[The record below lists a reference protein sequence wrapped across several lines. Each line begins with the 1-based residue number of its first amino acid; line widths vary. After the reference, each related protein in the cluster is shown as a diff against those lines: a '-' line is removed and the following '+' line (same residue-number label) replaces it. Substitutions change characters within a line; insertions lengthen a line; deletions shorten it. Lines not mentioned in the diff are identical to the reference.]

1 MIIMSFRSK
10 KDKEH
15 LLKKAK
21 EMEEYTRELVE
32 CLEDARHGEYDDY
45 DNEDDYMY
53 QERGRRMSMR
63 NMRGR
68 YGYRD

>member
-1 MIIMSFRSK
+1 MIILSFRNK

-21 EMEEYTRELVE
+21 EMEEYTKELVE

-45 DNEDDYMY
+45 EDDDYMY
-53 QERGRRMSMR
+53 SERNYRGMS
-63 NMRGR
+63 NMRGGR
-68 YGYRD
+68 YSYRR

>member
-32 CLEDARHGEYDDY
+32 CLEDARHGEYDEY
-45 DNEDDYMY
+45 EDDGYMY
-53 QERGRRMSMR
+53 HERGRM
-63 NMRGR
+63 NMRGGR
-68 YGYRD
+68 YGYRG

>member
-1 MIIMSFRSK
+1 MSFRNK

-45 DNEDDYMY
+45 EDDDDYMY

-63 NMRGR
+63 GMRSR
-68 YGYRD
+68 YGYR